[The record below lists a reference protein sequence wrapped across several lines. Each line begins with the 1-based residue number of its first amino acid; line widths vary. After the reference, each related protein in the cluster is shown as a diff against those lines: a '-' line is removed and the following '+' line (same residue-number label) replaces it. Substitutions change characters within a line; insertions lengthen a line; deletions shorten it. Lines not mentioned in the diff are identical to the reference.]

1 MAGVVRKVIDTVTG
15 RGEKRRQKLRREGVQ
30 DVLIQ
35 GEGMKDQP
43 GGVVS
48 SELLQR
54 LQALYFLG
62 HDDVVTNMVW
72 EDSDLRN
79 FLPALSVLNRTT
91 KFNRD
96 QGELQMLIM
105 DHSIQWLKLGMNEDD
120 FENQGVIKL
129 NSLEQFARCVITDA
143 VGGHRSTLFTRQEK
157 VIRAVVGEAEKKK
170 ILS

>member
-1 MAGVVRKVIDTVTG
+1 MASAVRKVIDTVTG
-15 RGEKRRQKLRREGVQ
+15 RGEKKRQQLRREAVT
-30 DVLIQ
+30 DDLIR
-35 GEGMKDQP
+35 ESGMEQP
-43 GGVVS
+43 GGAVP

-62 HDDVVTNMVW
+62 HDDVVTQMVW
-72 EDSDLRN
+72 DDPDLRN
-79 FLPALSVLNRTT
+79 FIPALSILNRTT
-91 KFNRD
+91 KFNRE

-105 DHSIQWLKLGMNEDD
+105 DHAIQWLKMGMNEDD

-129 NSLEQFARCVITDA
+129 NSLEMYARCVVTDA

-170 ILS
+170 ILP